1 MATIREIIAKL
12 SLDPTE
18 FSKGLDQSTKK
29 VQDFGKRMESVG
41 KTLSLSLTAPL
52 TAFAALSVKA
62 FDTQI
67 QAENRLRAAI
77 QASGNAVDENFD
89 KYAAFASELQR
100 VSTVG
105 DETTLA
111 LLATAESMGISGGNA
126 MRAAKNAVSLEK
138 ALGISAQSA
147 IRMTTAL
154 EQGDATLLTRYLP
167 ALKGVQSESEKVRIA
182 QEALAKMF
190 GQVTAEAE
198 EGLGP
203 FKQLK
208 NTFGDFMEQIGKVV
222 LEALHPLFRW
232 LQKGVDALMKI
243 DKSTLKWIVAV
254 GAAVAAVGP
263 LLMALGFLATTIIP
277 ALIAGFAAI
286 FSPVTLVIAGIAALA
301 AAVIYVVDNWEALKE
316 RISDIGWWRN
326 AIIGMVQFIAKYNPT
341 ALLLKGINEV
351 IKFFG
356 GDPIPDPFEGISKVL
371 GKLKADTKE
380 YKHEFG
386 SFADAV
392 KNAGKS
398 AINALMGMGEAAE
411 KAEPDIDNLIGKAGT
426 AGGTGL
432 RGVVNVTKAASQGL
446 VQMGST
452 LTALV
457 PPMELFRK
465 EAGENTIAMI
475 QQAQAVN
482 FLENSFFAVENALGG
497 MFNTMLN
504 GGNAFQFISQM
515 LKRLLAQLAATAA
528 MALILSALLPGA
540 NMASGF
546 GKALSGFSG
555 GQQGFGNI
563 FKFLSTGVQ
572 SFTPFARG
580 GMVTGLTTAIL
591 GDNPSGKEAV
601 IPFERMGEFLNM
613 AGVGQSGPVQ
623 VQGIL
628 RGEDIFLSSERYLNN
643 QNRRLGI

>member
-154 EQGDATLLTRYLP
+154 EQGDAAMLTRYIP
-167 ALKGVQSESEKVRIA
+167 ALRGVESESEKVRIA
-182 QEALAKMF
+182 QEELAKMF

-198 EGLGP
+198 TGLGP
-203 FKQLK
+203 LKQLQ
-208 NTFGDFMEQIGKVV
+208 NTFGDFMEQIGEVV
-222 LEALHPLFRW
+222 LEALQPLFRW

-243 DKSTLKWIVAV
+243 DKSTLKWIVAI

-277 ALIAGFAAI
+277 ALVAGFAAI
-286 FSPVTLVIAGIAALA
+286 FSPVALVIAGIAALA
-301 AAVIYVVDNWEALKE
+301 AAVIYVMDNWEALKE

-411 KAEPDIDNLIGKAGT
+411 KAEPDVDILIGKAGT

-446 VQMGST
+446 VSMGST
-452 LTALV
+452 LTALTT
-457 PPMELFRK
+457 PIELVKVNMDDLNGTTRY
-465 EAGENTIAMI
+465 A
-475 QQAQAVN
+475 AQMQ
-482 FLENSFFAVENALGG
+482 EFFANILFNVEGALTGI
-497 MFNTMLN
+497 FETMLN
-504 GGNAFQFISQM
+504 GGNAFEFIGRM
-515 LKRLLAQLAATAA
+515 LKRLVAQLAAAAA
-528 MALILSALLPGA
+528 MAAILNALIPGGGA
-540 NMASGF
+540 IGGGA
-546 GKALSGFSG
+546 KALTG
-555 GQQGFGNI
+555 GTQGFANI
-563 FKFLSTGVQ
+563 FKQFMGMGI
-572 SFTPFARG
+572 PKMARG

-613 AGVGQSGPVQ
+613 AGVGQSGTVQ